1 MMCKRIKNALLPVV
15 ILLILCVQGCACPQG
30 TELSKRLIVE
40 AVGVDLDDGAYKVTL
55 QALDAHAAGQSDD
68 PNENGS
74 RTRLCSFTGATVGE
88 ALAGAAAETGL
99 TPLYSQARV
108 LVLGRSLAEQDVSA
122 PLDFFLREYH
132 TRSDILIAVADASAA
147 DILAADPGGSV
158 PGAVLLEEALLTGSE
173 NGECCAVK
181 LFRFTGF
188 LLSETDTAYCPV
200 VRLRSEDKGE
210 RPTAAP
216 GETAFFQNGR
226 LAFTAGP
233 EITRG
238 LLFLTDAVKKT
249 SFTVRG
255 EDGAYTL
262 RVAKTSTTVRARK
275 TDTDGAAFTVN
286 VTAVCDITEFAASR
300 FPDLGETQ
308 AARAQTAGT
317 AYLQQLLNDAFG
329 FLYGE
334 HGADVC
340 RLARRAALRFPKKE
354 AAFREELARKTA
366 DIRLNAVLT
375 VRRTGKENLS

>member
-1 MMCKRIKNALLPVV
+1 MILKKINYILLPIV
-15 ILLILCVQGCACPQG
+15 ILLILCAQGCAWPQG

-40 AVGVDLDDGAYKVTL
+40 AIGVDLDDGAYKVTL

-74 RTRLCSFTGATVGE
+74 KTRLCSFTGKTVGD
-88 ALAGAAAETGL
+88 ALAGAAAATGL

-108 LVLGRSLAEQDVSA
+108 LVLGRSLAEQGVSA

-132 TRSDILIAVADASAA
+132 TRSDILIAVADTTAA

-181 LFRFTGF
+181 LYRFIGL
-188 LLSETDTAYCPV
+188 LLSETDTACCPV
-200 VRLRSEDKGE
+200 VRLRSEEEGE
-210 RPTAAP
+210 RPAAAP
-216 GETAFFQNGR
+216 GETALFQNGM

-238 LLFLTDAVKKT
+238 MLFLTDAVKKT
-249 SFTVRG
+249 TFTVHG

-262 RVAKTSTTVRARK
+262 RVAKADTKIRTRK
-275 TDTDGAAFTVN
+275 TDTDGAAFTVT
-286 VTAVCDITEFAASR
+286 VSAVCDITEFAAPE
-300 FPDLGETQ
+300 FPDLGEAQ
-308 AARAQTAGT
+308 ADDAQTAGT
-317 AYLQQLLNDAFG
+317 AYLQKLVNDAFG
-329 FLYGE
+329 FLYVE

-340 RLARRAALRFPKKE
+340 RLARRTALRFPQKE
-354 AAFREELARKTA
+354 AAFREALARKTA
-366 DIRLNAVLT
+366 DIRLTAVLT